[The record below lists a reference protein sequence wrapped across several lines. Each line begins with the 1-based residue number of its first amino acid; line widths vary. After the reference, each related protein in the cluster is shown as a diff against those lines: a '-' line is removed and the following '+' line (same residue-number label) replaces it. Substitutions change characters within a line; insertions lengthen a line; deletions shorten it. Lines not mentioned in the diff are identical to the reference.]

1 MFMATQL
8 VKSKRL
14 ALGFV
19 VAIATTP
26 LLFGSLPGSTKTPAS
41 TTTAP
46 TTTTKPTTAKPT
58 TTKPTTTA
66 KPTTVVKI
74 GSRGNLVSQ
83 VQTRLKQQGLY
94 TGATDGIFERG
105 TQRAVIAFQ
114 RTKGL
119 RADGVVGR
127 RTLAAMGL

>member
-1 MFMATQL
+1 MAGQL

-19 VAIATTP
+19 AAIATTP
-26 LLFGSLPGSTKTPAS
+26 LFLGSLAVSAKTPAPA
-41 TTTAP
+41 TNTKPTPAP
-46 TTTTKPTTAKPT
+46 ATNTKPTTAPAT
-58 TTKPTTTA
+58 NTKPTT
-66 KPTTVVKI
+66 VLKI

-94 TGATDGIFERG
+94 TGVTDGIFERR

-114 RTKGL
+114 RSKGL

>member
-26 LLFGSLPGSTKTPAS
+26 LLFGSLPGSAKTPAS

-46 TTTTKPTTAKPT
+46 TTTTKPTTT
-58 TTKPTTTA
+58 